1 MRLTALGLVASCLL
15 AFGTITPLRAAAQD
29 PAATASTADAR
40 ELFRRGEA
48 AYSAGNYELAIR
60 EWNSAYSVDPRPR
73 IQFNLSQAYERLGR
87 LEEAMAALKKFLDS
101 GDPDDPMYSDA
112 NARLSALQARL
123 AQTGIMVVGGHEGG
137 TILVDD
143 KEWGRTPRPDK
154 ISVAPGSHVLVV
166 RWTGRPE
173 FRTNVQV
180 PAGQVIE
187 VSLPA
192 DTGAPVASNQPPKVE
207 VDSSKGMSPIVYYA
221 VGGGLAAAGL
231 GLIAYGAVRSGDA
244 VDCASEGATSG
255 TYCPDPDAADSAG
268 TQSMVGFITGGVLLV
283 GGGVLITLG
292 VLKARKDKREP
303 ATAAQSSLRARA
315 RAATTR
321 CGVGFASASCLVRF

>member
-1 MRLTALGLVASCLL
+1 MRLTALCLVASCMLGFVSI
-15 AFGTITPLRAAAQD
+15 APPGAQAQA
-29 PAATASTADAR
+29 PAQPAPSADAR

-60 EWNSAYSVDPRPR
+60 EWNNAYAVDPRPR
-73 IQFNLSQAYERLGR
+73 IQFNLSQAYERMGQ
-87 LEEAMAALKKFLDS
+87 LEAAMAALKKFLDS

-112 NARLSALQARL
+112 NARLSALNQRL
-123 AQTGIMVVGGHEGG
+123 AQTGVVVVGGHEGG

-166 RWTGRPE
+166 TWTGRPE

-180 PAGQVIE
+180 PAGQVVE

-192 DTGAPVASNQPPKVE
+192 DAGAPTTTNQPVA
-207 VDSSKGMSPIVYYA
+207 VQADTGGMSPVVYYS
-221 VGGGLAAAGL
+221 VGGGLAGL
-231 GLIAYGAVRSGDA
+231 GLLGIVYGAVRSGDA
-244 VDCASEGATSG
+244 IDCSSNPAAAGK
-255 TYCPDPDAADSAG
+255 TYCPDPDAADSAK
-268 TQSMVGFITGGVLLV
+268 TQSMVGYVGGAVLLV

-292 VLKARKDKREP
+292 ILKSKKDKESP
-303 ATAAQSSLRARA
+303 TASQSSVRARLRAS
-315 RAATTR
+315 TTS
-321 CGVGFASASCLVRF
+321 CGVGFASATCRVRF

>member
-1 MRLTALGLVASCLL
+1 MRLSALGLVASCLL
-15 AFGTITPLRAAAQD
+15 AFVSFAPPRAIAQD
-29 PAATASTADAR
+29 PAAAAPTADAR

-60 EWNSAYSVDPRPR
+60 EWNSAFSVDPRPR

-123 AQTGIMVVGGHEGG
+123 AQTGVMVVGGHEGG

-187 VSLPA
+187 VSLPDSA
-192 DTGAPVASNQPPKVE
+192 GAPVTTNQPAQ
-207 VDSSKGMSPIVYYA
+207 VDVDTKKGMSPIIYYS
-221 VGGGLAAAGL
+221 VGGGLAAVGV

-244 VDCASEGATSG
+244 VDCGG
-255 TYCPDPDAADSAG
+255 DTYCPDPDAADSAK
-268 TQSMVGFITGGVLLV
+268 TQSLVGLVSGGVLLV

-292 VLKARKDKREP
+292 ILKQRKEKDP
-303 ATAAQSSLRARA
+303 
-315 RAATTR
+315 AATSTR
-321 CGVGFASASCLVRF
+321 CGVGFASASCQVRF

>member
-1 MRLTALGLVASCLL
+1 MRLSALWIVASCLL
-15 AFGTITPLRAAAQD
+15 AFGSIAPRHVAAQAPAAA
-29 PAATASTADAR
+29 PAADAR

-60 EWNSAYSVDPRPR
+60 EWNNAYSVDPRPR
-73 IQFNLSQAYERLGR
+73 IQFNLSQAYERMGQ
-87 LEEAMAALKKFLDS
+87 LEAAMGALKKFLDS

-123 AQTGIMVVGGHEGG
+123 AQTGVVVVGGHEGG
-137 TILVDD
+137 KILVDD

-166 RWTGRPE
+166 QWPDGRPE

-180 PAGQVIE
+180 PAGQVVE

-192 DTGAPVASNQPPKVE
+192 DAGAPVTTNQPVAVE
-207 VDSSKGMSPIVYYA
+207 ADSGGGISPIVWYA
-221 VGGGLAAAGL
+221 SGGALAALGVGG
-231 GLIAYGAVRSGDA
+231 IVYGVVRGGDA
-244 VDCASEGATSG
+244 VDCAGEGATSG

-268 TQSMVGFITGGVLLV
+268 TQSMVGYVAGGVLLV
-283 GGGVLITLG
+283 GGAALITLG
-292 VLKARKDKREP
+292 VLGIGSDDTE
-303 ATAAQSSLRARA
+303 SGSVS
-315 RAATTR
+315 TR
-321 CGVGFASASCLVRF
+321 CGVGFASASCRIRF

>member
-1 MRLTALGLVASCLL
+1 MRLTALCLVASCLL
-15 AFGTITPLRAAAQD
+15 ALGTIAPPRAAAQD
-29 PAATASTADAR
+29 PAAAAPTADAR

-60 EWNSAYSVDPRPR
+60 EWNSAFSVDPRPR

-123 AQTGIMVVGGHEGG
+123 AQTGVMVVGGHEGG

-187 VSLPA
+187 VSLPDSA
-192 DTGAPVASNQPPKVE
+192 GAPVTTNQPAT
-207 VDSSKGMSPIVYYA
+207 VDVDTGKGMSPIVYYS
-221 VGGGLAAAGL
+221 VGGGLAAVGV
-231 GLIAYGAVRSGDA
+231 GLIAYGAVRNGDA
-244 VDCASEGATSG
+244 VDCTENPGPGTMSG
-255 TYCPDPDAADSAG
+255 TYCSDPDAADSAS
-268 TQSMVGFITGGVLLV
+268 TQSLVGIIAGSALVV

-292 VLKARKDKREP
+292 ILKSRKEKDP
-303 ATAAQSSLRARA
+303 
-315 RAATTR
+315 AATSTR
-321 CGVGFASASCLVRF
+321 CGVGFASATCQVRF